1 MHQCVWGNAFVMF
14 DWGLCECT
22 AACNWRC
29 TLLLCAFR
37 LESGSVFSDCIETA
51 SLMRQRSADSCVLL
65 CVYDKDMI
73 RGQCVAKLHGFCAM
87 LNALADCSCAVVSI
101 VSLMWCPLSLP
112 RHPRGAE
119 VMMEYLHF
127 GFDVNLTYMSH
138 LYCSL
143 YDMHVLC
150 PLQPVR
156 QVHSALSG
164 VTCANCRLPHSLLP
178 K

>member
-1 MHQCVWGNAFVMF
+1 MSCLTGACVSARRHVIGVV
-14 DWGLCECT
+14 LCCCVLFGWSPGRFFT
-22 AACNWRC
+22 
-29 TLLLCAFR
+29 
-37 LESGSVFSDCIETA
+37 DCIETA
-51 SLMRQRSADSCVLL
+51 SLMRQRSADLCVLL

-87 LNALADCSCAVVSI
+87 LNALADCSTVVSI

-150 PLQPVR
+150 QLVT
-156 QVHSALSG
+156 ALSATTRKAG
-164 VTCANCRLPHSLLP
+164 AQCTVRRHLCQL
-178 K
+178 